1 MRSHLLNLLAYSTLV
16 SSFFALLLR
25 RERRDQLRLG
35 GMLWATMVGGALLL
49 AWLMYPFPS

>member
-1 MRSHLLNLLAYSTLV
+1 MGSHFVNLLVYATLV
-16 SSFFALLLR
+16 SAFFGLLLR
-25 RERRDQLRLG
+25 RETKEQLRLG